1 MVSSKFYVCINLV
14 LVLSSHSL
22 RSNNLNNPNPKSYVQ
37 IEYSQGRFGDN
48 LITFAHSLY
57 FAKKYNYQ
65 LLLPVFQ
72 YSEKLKFSAILNTNN
87 FNITS
92 ANIDTTNLRKV
103 TIDRIYS
110 DNLFKNINCATL
122 FIIPYFP
129 ETFMEQIA
137 GRSRV
142 PYFMVDWDDPE
153 FKQQL
158 RDLIA
163 PKAQLELIQPPAHKI
178 SIALHLRNGG
188 NFDHVKSLQSS
199 DLGLYKMPVLEYYI
213 NQIKLA
219 SELLHHAPIY
229 LFVFTDAL
237 DAVKLTREL
246 ATEVNLA
253 NIEFAC
259 REQNTSDTCYVLEDF
274 FSMPKFDILIRPDS
288 NFSIMAEKLGDFT
301 LVISPGTLILDTK
314 IQRGIVTLK
323 KSITALLAKY

>member
-1 MVSSKFYVCINLV
+1 MMHNKFCLCVNLI
-14 LVLSSHSL
+14 LIIFSHNL
-22 RSNNLNNPNPKSYVQ
+22 ISNNLSNSNPTSYVQ
-37 IEYSQGRFGDN
+37 VEYSQGRFGDN
-48 LITFAHSLY
+48 LIAFAHGLY

-65 LLLPVFQ
+65 LLLPAFQ
-72 YSEKLKFSAILNTNN
+72 YSENLKFSALLNSNSSN
-87 FNITS
+87 LIS
-92 ANIDTTNLRKV
+92 ANLDTTNLRKV
-103 TIDRIYS
+103 TVDRIYS
-110 DNLFKNINCATL
+110 DTLFKNINCATL
-122 FIIPYFP
+122 FIVPYFP
-129 ETFMEQIA
+129 ETFMEQVA

-142 PYFMVDWDDPE
+142 PYFMIDWDDPE

-163 PKAQLELIQPPAHKI
+163 PKTQLALIQPPVSKI

-199 DLGLYKMPVLEYYI
+199 DLGLYKIPVLEYYI
-213 NQIKLA
+213 NQIRLA
-219 SELLHHAPIY
+219 SELLNHAPIY
-229 LFVFTDAL
+229 LFVFTDGL

-246 ATEVNLA
+246 ATKVDLA

-274 FSMPKFDILIRPDS
+274 FSIPKFDILIRPDS

-301 LVISPGTLILDTK
+301 FVISPGTLILGTK

-323 KSITALLAKY
+323 KSITEQLAKF